1 MAPWFRG
8 TETDPAKFSPRVQRY
23 VHFVTGKESKRVV
36 VLNHPNPKN
45 PFKFLVHILL
55 SMGRFSTGM
64 INVIWWIVLTN
75 CVSLISWYC
84 GDSLRRARLVQ
95 DGEHAEGV

>member
-1 MAPWFRG
+1 MLLDEIVDPVLREMGPWFRG
-8 TETDPAKFSPRVQRY
+8 TETDPATFSPRVQRY

-45 PFKFLVHILL
+45 PFKFLVHVVL

-64 INVIWWIVLTN
+64 MNVFLRIVHT
-75 CVSLISWYC
+75 
-84 GDSLRRARLVQ
+84 
-95 DGEHAEGV
+95 H